1 MKNKIVH
8 IYSHTH
14 WDQEWY
20 FTSSRSRIYLFN
32 HIKNVI
38 RILENNDDFPCYL
51 LPAGCAKC
59 VN

>member
-1 MKNKIVH
+1 MKEKVVH

-32 HIKNVI
+32 HVKNVI
-38 RILENNDDFPCYL
+38 RVLENDDDFFL
-51 LPAGCAKC
+51 LSVGCAKC
-59 VN
+59 IN